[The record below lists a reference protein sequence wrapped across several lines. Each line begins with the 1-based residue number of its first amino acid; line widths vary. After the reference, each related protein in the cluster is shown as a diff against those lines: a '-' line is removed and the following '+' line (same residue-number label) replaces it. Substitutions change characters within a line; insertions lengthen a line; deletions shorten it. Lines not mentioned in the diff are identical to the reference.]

1 MRSSRIARQIARITG
16 GIAVSAILIGGV
28 AAAPASAAHGVVSDA
43 RGDAKV
49 VRLAHGV

>member
-28 AAAPASAAHGVVSDA
+28 AAAPASAAHGVISDA
-43 RGDAKV
+43 RGDAKT